1 MINRLIEIAIY
12 VYNITITKGVSMKIE
27 VNQIKTN
34 KKNIEVNQIK
44 TNKKNIEVHIIPTE
58 DMRYE
63 EI

>member
-1 MINRLIEIAIY
+1 MINRLIEVAIY
-12 VYNITITKGVSMKIE
+12 VYNITITKAHEVGVQQKGVSMK
-27 VNQIKTN
+27 
-34 KKNIEVNQIK
+34 IEVNQIK

>member
-1 MINRLIEIAIY
+1 MMNRLIEIAIY
-12 VYNITITKGVSMKIE
+12 VYNITITKAHEVGVRQKGISMK
-27 VNQIKTN
+27 
-34 KKNIEVNQIK
+34 IEVNQIK

>member
-12 VYNITITKGVSMKIE
+12 VYNITITKAHEVGVRQKGVSMKIE

-34 KKNIEVNQIK
+34 KKNIEV
-44 TNKKNIEVHIIPTE
+44 HIIPTE
-58 DMRYE
+58 NMRYE

>member
-1 MINRLIEIAIY
+1 MINRLIEIAIRPTPL
-12 VYNITITKGVSMKIE
+12 VLTITTVNRKEKFMK
-27 VNQIKTN
+27 
-34 KKNIEVNQIK
+34 IEVNQIK

>member
-12 VYNITITKGVSMKIE
+12 VYNITITKAHEVGVRQKGVSMKIE

-34 KKNIEVNQIK
+34 KKNIEV
-44 TNKKNIEVHIIPTE
+44 HIIPME

>member
-12 VYNITITKGVSMKIE
+12 VYNITITKGIFMK
-27 VNQIKTN
+27 
-34 KKNIEVNQIK
+34 IEVNQIK

>member
-1 MINRLIEIAIY
+1 
-12 VYNITITKGVSMKIE
+12 MKIE

-34 KKNIEVNQIK
+34 KKNIEAR
-44 TNKKNIEVHIIPTE
+44 IIPTE

>member
-1 MINRLIEIAIY
+1 
-12 VYNITITKGVSMKIE
+12 MK
-27 VNQIKTN
+27 
-34 KKNIEVNQIK
+34 IEVNQIK

>member
-1 MINRLIEIAIY
+1 MIKRLIEIAVY
-12 VYNITITKGVSMKIE
+12 VYNITITNPHEVGVRQKGVSMK
-27 VNQIKTN
+27 
-34 KKNIEVNQIK
+34 IEVNQIK

>member
-34 KKNIEVNQIK
+34 KKNIK
-44 TNKKNIEVHIIPTE
+44 G
-58 DMRYE
+58 DR
-63 EI
+63 

>member
-12 VYNITITKGVSMKIE
+12 VYNITITKAHEVGVRQKGVSMK
-27 VNQIKTN
+27 
-34 KKNIEVNQIK
+34 IEVNQIK

-58 DMRYE
+58 DIRYE